1 MEEPSPRRSV
11 VSEFATLDGAMED
24 LGGAEKSEHGGWI
37 WPYWIEGIGK
47 FKFDELFATDALLP
61 GQGT

>member
-1 MEEPSPRRSV
+1 
-11 VSEFATLDGAMED
+11 MED